1 MLIPRVLPLS
11 ACLLSL
17 IASIPSYAVDWNAT
31 RDLKKNELLGSP
43 QELGNP
49 NPTVPEWSYGY
60 RGISDLGSTNIT
72 LYAGDEHENRLGN
85 SPSLQGW
92 VHRAA
97 DGPAIAANTGDAPV
111 VIADGFRP
119 INPGEAQIA
128 PGRGGPASVVR
139 WTAPQHAKYA
149 ISTYWLKTDLHQD
162 HGLVSGVVVD
172 GKVLYSKTWFNNDSP
187 GYTNTLDLPAGAVVD
202 FVMGPTE
209 NYEYGN
215 AKFNA
220 VITQF
225 LGSLPPV
232 SSVSARAERAPIK
245 SNTPWTFTA
254 TYATPAGAE
263 NLKLRVQS
271 TLTPSVE
278 GSWTDLP
285 EATYMTRNG
294 DAWALQVA
302 SIPTGSRWFR
312 VIASASRLSDAVSP
326 SMGPYLVL
334 PAIDS
339 AEANWNLSRDLKT
352 TELLGSPLELA
363 IPNALVSEW
372 SYGYRPIADLATTTF
387 TPFNVAEH
395 DNALGNS
402 TDLQGWLHRADDGP
416 LIAANTGANPIVAS
430 GGFGPINPG
439 EAGIWPGRGGPA
451 AVARWTAPQTARYRI
466 NAYWKKIDFGRDNG
480 LISGVVLDGK
490 VLYNQT
496 WYNADSPSYAG
507 TVAIAAGS
515 VLDFVMGPTG
525 DYQYGGSKF
534 NVTLTILLGDLS
546 PVASTSARAERAP
559 IKSSTPWTFTATYPT
574 PPGVTDLKLRVQ
586 STFTP
591 AEEGSWT
598 DLPGNPY
605 MTRDGD
611 VWTLAATSIPTGS
624 RSFRILAAAPNYVDG
639 RSDLMGPYVVLP
651 DVPAGVPEWNAALDL
666 KRNELLGSP
675 SESMNPNPTA
685 GEWSYGYR
693 KEADLAS
700 TQLTRFSAAEHI
712 RTGGNSPD
720 LHGWF
725 HSMSDGPSI
734 YANVGEQ
741 PVVVTF
747 CCGPLVPIDPN
758 EVALWP
764 GSDGSAAV
772 VRWTAPLTAQYKIS
786 AYWRK
791 TDTHGGGG
799 CQSAV
804 VVDGKVLFQ
813 QAWGN
818 DSTPGYTNTVAIN
831 AGSVVDF
838 VLGPNGDF
846 NFDGSKFNATIGLQ
860 TLGTLPA
867 FGAVSASPGVA
878 PVRSS
883 NPWSF
888 RATYSSPVPDLK
900 LRVQSTLT
908 PDDESSWSDLPGGA
922 AMTKVGADWVLDTT
936 DVPTGVRS
944 FRVLASAPFFSDRI
958 STLIGPFTVQE
969 GIGPFGA
976 YVVNTPPPFRAGNF
990 WFFELEQASQL
1001 PGIQVRIQSVQTGA
1015 NDWTDLPGGGQM
1027 TRQGNIWALT
1037 NSSIPAGTLSFRA
1050 IASAPGYSDRIGLL
1064 LQGVE
1069 VLPPVPATTVPIK
1082 GSGRHVLSLDSIPET
1097 KSPGEIFV
1105 AALDKATEVFVGITG
1120 TNSAAIAS
1128 AKFAALINL
1137 AAIDYARAEMQ
1148 ILANQSVQAPAILLG
1163 PNTSLVLSGKVIGE
1177 LALAPGALLP
1187 QVGDGV
1193 VSQGGGNVVSQG
1205 GGNVV
1210 SQGGGNLT
1218 HDATTAQ
1225 LLTSDG
1231 AGLLTSDG
1239 AGLLT
1244 SDGAGLLTSDGAGL
1258 IGHDGASF
1266 RPVVPLGGGKTVPS
1280 GGKAPAGLNLIQP
1293 SFTGQLTVEGNYTQF
1308 AGALIVAIAGTN
1320 TLAEGAQQFDQLV
1333 VSGTAT
1339 LSGGCILVGLFN
1351 PVDQTNR
1358 HEVFLPPLGSTF
1370 DVIVAKEI
1378 HATPALSIRGSF
1390 VWGDGLFFKG
1400 SVVTRPDGMQAL
1412 RLTVAQFPPILG
1424 FERTTDG
1431 GLKLG
1436 FAPGYADYSIDSAS
1450 AVSPSLWTLYS
1461 TGTNVITVSP
1471 NDASRFFRLSKPT
1484 P

>member
-1 MLIPRVLPLS
+1 MFEANQPRESSGISRSSHSSVLGAFALSLGLISQVLPVSGAGSITDIAWVSNGGSFVNDTVVDAKTSPLAFTATNDLS
-11 ACLLSL
+11 QPFL
-17 IASIPSYAVDWNAT
+17 N
-31 RDLKKNELLGSP
+31 
-43 QELGNP
+43 
-49 NPTVPEWSYGY
+49 
-60 RGISDLGSTNIT
+60 
-72 LYAGDEHENRLGN
+72 
-85 SPSLQGW
+85 
-92 VHRAA
+92 AA
-97 DGPAIAANTGDAPV
+97 DSTIALNYGTYYAFSFRAFGAHVGP
-111 VIADGFRP
+111 
-119 INPGEAQIA
+119 
-128 PGRGGPASVVR
+128 
-139 WTAPQHAKYA
+139 
-149 ISTYWLKTDLHQD
+149 
-162 HGLVSGVVVD
+162 
-172 GKVLYSKTWFNNDSP
+172 GKVSFVLNGVPYSKDVVFPDPTSAGVPFASFALPNGDTVTCSATGLAADRIRIIPDGGGLSGDGTPDACYLFSYTPAVNAVPLPAFGAVSASP
-187 GYTNTLDLPAGAVVD
+187 G
-202 FVMGPTE
+202 F
-209 NYEYGN
+209 
-215 AKFNA
+215 
-220 VITQF
+220 
-225 LGSLPPV
+225 
-232 SSVSARAERAPIK
+232 APIRA
-245 SNTPWTFTA
+245 NNPWTFTA
-254 TYATPAGAE
+254 TYSTPAGVAD
-263 NLKLRVQS
+263 LKLRVQS
-271 TLTPSVE
+271 TLTPAVE
-278 GSWTDLP
+278 GSWADLP
-285 EATYMTRNG
+285 GNPYMTADG
-294 DAWALQVA
+294 TTWTTKTSDV
-302 SIPTGSRWFR
+302 PTGYRHFR
-312 VIASASRLSDAVSP
+312 VIASASNRKDAISTGI
-326 SMGPYLVL
+326 GPFVVL
-334 PAIDS
+334 PAIS
-339 AEANWNLSRDLKT
+339 PGEADWNLARDLKKV
-352 TELLGSPLELA
+352 ELSGSPQELA
-363 IPNALVSEW
+363 NPNAVVSEW
-372 SYGYRPIADLATTTF
+372 SYGYRPIADLATTKY
-387 TPFNVAEH
+387 TPFNTTEH
-395 DNALGNS
+395 ENVLWNS
-402 TDLQGWLHRADDGP
+402 TDFQGWLHRADDGP
-416 LIAANTGANPIVAS
+416 LIAANTGQNPIVAS

-466 NAYWKKIDFGRDNG
+466 NAYWKKIDFGSDNG
-480 LISGVVLDGK
+480 LVSGVVLDGK

-525 DYQYGGSKF
+525 NYQYGGSKF
-534 NVTLTILLGDLS
+534 NVTLTILLGDLP

-586 STFTP
+586 STITP
-591 AEEGSWT
+591 GVEGSWT

-624 RSFRILAAAPNYVDG
+624 RSFRILAASPNYVDG

-651 DVPAGVPEWNAALDL
+651 DVAAGVPEWNAALDL

-675 SESMNPNPTA
+675 SESMNPNPTT

-700 TQLTRFSAAEHI
+700 TQLTRFASTEHI
-712 RTGGNSPD
+712 RTGGDSPD
-720 LHGWF
+720 LHGWY
-725 HSMSDGPSI
+725 HPATQGPSI
-734 YANVGEQ
+734 FANVSEQ
-741 PVVVTF
+741 PVVVAF
-747 CCGPLVPIDPN
+747 CCGPLIPIDPN

-764 GSDGSAAV
+764 GNDGSAAV
-772 VRWTAPLTAQYKIS
+772 VRWTAPLTAQYKIA

-818 DSTPGYTNTVAIN
+818 DATPGYTNTVAIN

-838 VLGPNGDF
+838 VMGPNGDF

-900 LRVQSTLT
+900 LRVQSTVT
-908 PDDESSWSDLPGGA
+908 PDDESSWSDLPGGS
-922 AMTKVGADWVLDTT
+922 AMTKVGGDWVLDTT

-976 YVVNTPPPFRAGNF
+976 YVVNTPPPFRAGSF
-990 WFFELEQASQL
+990 WFFAVEQPSQL
-1001 PGIQVRIQSVQTGA
+1001 PGLQVRIQSAPAGSGA
-1015 NDWTDLPGGGQM
+1015 WTDLPGGGHL
-1027 TRQGNIWALT
+1027 TRQGNTWSLT

-1050 IASAPGYSDRIGLL
+1050 IASAPGYTDRIGLL

-1069 VLPPVPATTVPIK
+1069 VLPAVPQKVVSINGP
-1082 GSGRHVLSLDSIPET
+1082 GRHVLSFDDVPAKT
-1097 KSPGEIFV
+1097 PGEV
-1105 AALDKATEVFVGITG
+1105 YLAAVDAATEVFIGARDFG
-1120 TNSAAIAS
+1120 AAS
-1128 AKFAALINL
+1128 AKFAALIGL
-1137 AAIDYARAEMQ
+1137 AAIDYAKAEMQ
-1148 ILANQSVQAPAILLG
+1148 ILANQSVQAPGLMVG
-1163 PNTSLVLSGKVIGE
+1163 PNSTLVLSGKVIGE
-1177 LALAPGALLP
+1177 LSLDPGPLLP
-1187 QVGDGV
+1187 KIGDGV
-1193 VSQGGGNVVSQG
+1193 VSQEGGK
-1205 GGNVV
+1205 VV
-1210 SQGGGNLT
+1210 SQGGGNLA
-1218 HDATTAQ
+1218 HDAKSAE
-1225 LLTSDG
+1225 LLTSDGGGLLSSDG
-1231 AGLLTSDG
+1231 AGLLSSDG
-1239 AGLLT
+1239 AGLLD
-1244 SDGAGLLTSDGAGL
+1244 SNGVGL

-1266 RPVVPLGGGKTVPS
+1266 RPVVPFGGGKTVPS

-1293 SFTGQLTVEGNYTQF
+1293 SFTGLLTVDGNYTQF
-1308 AGALIVAIAGTN
+1308 AGTLMIAIAGTN
-1320 TLAEGAQQFDQLV
+1320 TLADGAQQFDQLV

-1339 LSGGCILVGLFN
+1339 LSGGSIRVGLFN
-1351 PVDQTNR
+1351 PLDQTNR

-1378 HATPALSIRGSF
+1378 HATRALSIRGSF

-1412 RLTVAQFPPILG
+1412 RLTVASFPPILG
-1424 FERTTDG
+1424 FERTADG

-1436 FAPGYADYSIDSAS
+1436 YAPGYADYSVDSAS
-1450 AVSPSLWTLYS
+1450 AVTPSLWTLFS

-1471 NDASRFFRLSKPT
+1471 NDASRFFRLSKPN